1 MRVINWKP
9 LIMLGALAMGT
20 GLAMVASAQQADLP
34 RIPGTPDDTVA
45 KEVRHEI
52 VTYSHYSIFDD
63 IKFRVDQGKVEL
75 IGAVTQPYKKSDL
88 GKIVQNVRGVT
99 SVTNDLK
106 VLPLS
111 DMDERLRMQIARA
124 IYSDP
129 SLSTLAYQAIP
140 PIHIIVDNGHVTLEG
155 VVNTV
160 LQKQVAGTRASTT
173 GLSFGPVT
181 NNLVVENPPSKKG

>member
-1 MRVINWKP
+1 MRAIQWKGCG
-9 LIMLGALAMGT
+9 MLSALAMGT
-20 GLAMVASAQQADLP
+20 GLAMAAGAQQGDVSQV
-34 RIPGTPDDTVA
+34 PGSPDASLA

-52 VTYSHYSIFDD
+52 VTYPHYSIFDD

-88 GKIVQNVRGVT
+88 GKIIEKVRGVS

-106 VLPLS
+106 VLPLNN
-111 DMDERLRMQIARA
+111 MDEALRMQIARA
-124 IYSDP
+124 IYSDQN
-129 SLSTLAYQAIP
+129 LSTLAFQAIP
-140 PIHIIVDNGHVTLEG
+140 PIHIIVENGHVTLEG

-160 LQKQVAGTRASTT
+160 LQKQVAGMRASST

-181 NNLVVENPPSKKG
+181 NNLVVENPPTKRG

>member
-1 MRVINWKP
+1 MRAVNWKRFR
-9 LIMLGALAMGT
+9 MLGALAIGS
-20 GLAMVASAQQADLP
+20 GLAMAAGAQQTDLP
-34 RIPGTPDDTVA
+34 QIPAVPKDTVA

-52 VTYSHYSIFDD
+52 VMYPHYSIFDD
-63 IKFRVDQGKVEL
+63 IKFRVDQGRVEL
-75 IGAVTQPYKKSDL
+75 VGAVTQPYKKSDL
-88 GKIVQNVRGVT
+88 GKIVQKVPGVA

-111 DMDERLRMQIARA
+111 DMDERLRLQIARA
-124 IYSDP
+124 IYGDP
-129 SLSTLAYQAIP
+129 NLSTLAFQALP

-160 LQKQVAGTRASTT
+160 LQKQVAGMRAGTT